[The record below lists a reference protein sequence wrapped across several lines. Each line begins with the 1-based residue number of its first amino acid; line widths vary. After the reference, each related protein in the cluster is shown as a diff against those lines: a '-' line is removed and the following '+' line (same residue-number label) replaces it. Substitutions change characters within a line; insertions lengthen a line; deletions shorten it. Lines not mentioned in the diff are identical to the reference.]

1 MGCCTTG
8 QLPIQW
14 SDRDLVSQAWPAGL
28 ELLRGFVQAT
38 TLKEVA
44 YVLDEQPSGLAHEL
58 AERDY
63 REAKARLLVLAVMR
77 DKTRTIIKWLCRL
90 AGGRF
95 VQDSPLTPEEE
106 LRRIRESLAK
116 AGPAGQA
123 ILEDALG
130 ATRG

>member
-1 MGCCTTG
+1 MA
-8 QLPIQW
+8 
-14 SDRDLVSQAWPAGL
+14 QAWPAGL
-28 ELLRGFVQAT
+28 ELVRAFVQAK

-44 YVLDEQPSGLAHEL
+44 YALDEQPSGLAHEL

-63 REAKARLLVLAVMR
+63 REPKARLLVLAVMR
-77 DKTRTIIKWLCRL
+77 DKSRAIIRWLCRL

-95 VQDSPLTPEEE
+95 VEDSPLTPEEE

-123 ILEDALG
+123 IIDDALG
-130 ATRG
+130 TRP